1 MQLVPGSSSGA
12 ENSWWNQENHRK
24 PYRFWVKKNMG
35 FKTLRSIEIELEA
48 YINGGEK
55 HKTQGNWRIALLHGS
70 SCSNGVFRL
79 CPSAHCP
86 RSVILVESYSIIHS
100 FLSCFLPSFLVEPGF
115 KSPVLDTKH
124 LGLSKNHKVPKQIPQ
139 NSMGGVT
146 ASRRHDPSHFM
157 IINLR
162 PGGPGGPKGTSVL
175 HLGALAFVLVS
186 RRVIDLY
193 PSGCVTAC
201 KIM

>member
-1 MQLVPGSSSGA
+1 MVG
-12 ENSWWNQENHRK
+12 
-24 PYRFWVKKNMG
+24 
-35 FKTLRSIEIELEA
+35 RST
-48 YINGGEK
+48 K
-55 HKTQGNWRIALLHGS
+55 HKLTEGFESALLHGS

-86 RSVILVESYSIIHS
+86 RSVKLVESYSIVHPY
-100 FLSCFLPSFLVEPGF
+100 LSSFLPSFLVEPGF

-146 ASRRHDPSHFM
+146 ASRSQSFHDHQTAP
-157 IINLR
+157 

-201 KIM
+201 NFM

>member
-146 ASRRHDPSHFM
+146 ASRSQSFHDHKPAPRGSRGPKRHLRSPPWSSR
-157 IINLR
+157 LR
-162 PGGPGGPKGTSVL
+162 PGIPESYRSLPLRLCNS
-175 HLGALAFVLVS
+175 
-186 RRVIDLY
+186 
-193 PSGCVTAC
+193 
-201 KIM
+201 M